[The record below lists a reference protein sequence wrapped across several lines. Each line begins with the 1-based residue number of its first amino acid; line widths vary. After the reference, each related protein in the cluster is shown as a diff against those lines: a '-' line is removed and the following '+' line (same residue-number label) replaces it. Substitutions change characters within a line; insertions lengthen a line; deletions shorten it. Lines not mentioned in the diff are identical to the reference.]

1 MSLNTQQRCF
11 QPRVLRSWPT
21 LLLSH
26 SLSVKRF
33 RGRHITDQGT
43 EHLPWRVRLP
53 LSCRG
58 QHYEQTP
65 SNLQGCPHEQ
75 HPDWR
80 QQNSVHSINTETK
93 LLPASL
99 VLVYLVLSLFKYQQ
113 SQILEPSV
121 NWETHRHSAETV
133 CWFLHLW
140 VFPFSQIPENPMKG
154 LRKSFARKI
163 GKLTSV
169 WSFSMKFQTDK
180 NISRKLIDD
189 RARNGLQLVECS
201 PT

>member
-1 MSLNTQQRCF
+1 MHRHPATSRDAHTSSTLIGDSRTVSIPLTQ
-11 QPRVLRSWPT
+11 
-21 LLLSH
+21 
-26 SLSVKRF
+26 
-33 RGRHITDQGT
+33 
-43 EHLPWRVRLP
+43 RLK
-53 LSCRG
+53 
-58 QHYEQTP
+58 
-65 SNLQGCPHEQ
+65 
-75 HPDWR
+75 
-80 QQNSVHSINTETK
+80 SIK

-113 SQILEPSV
+113 PQILEPSV
-121 NWETHRHSAETV
+121 NWETHHLSAETV

-180 NISRKLIDD
+180 NVSRKLKKTEL
-189 RARNGLQLVECS
+189 GMGFS
-201 PT
+201 W